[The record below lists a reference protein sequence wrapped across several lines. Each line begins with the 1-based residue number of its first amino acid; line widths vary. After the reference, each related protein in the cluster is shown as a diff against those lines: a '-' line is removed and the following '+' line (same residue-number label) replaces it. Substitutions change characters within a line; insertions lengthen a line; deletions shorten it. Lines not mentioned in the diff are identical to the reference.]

1 MSRKQFTTKY
11 FWSTCA
17 ATKLAAAADLHN
29 FAGHRKIKIQGFDR
43 MTLIFTG
50 NSPMYM

>member
-11 FWSTCA
+11 FLSTCA
-17 ATKLAAAADLHN
+17 ATKWAAAAEMN
-29 FAGHRKIKIQGFDR
+29 KFAGHRKIKIQGFDR

-50 NSPMYM
+50 NSPMHV

>member
-17 ATKLAAAADLHN
+17 ATKWAAAAEMN
-29 FAGHRKIKIQGFDR
+29 KFAGHRKIKIQGFDR
-43 MTLIFTG
+43 TTLIFSG
-50 NSPMYM
+50 KSSMYV